1 MRAPPATR
9 HVECSVFFDQ
19 ILALL
24 PASFAPNRLIANC
37 RERFQRVCLAPFS
50 QFEHWLLQ
58 RHFSDECGF
67 DWPSLRSRDP
77 ARAMRQPKSDFKPP
91 IPTDVS
97 AAQHVTRAMGMTHPF
112 ALEPALEKDLQFAI
126 ERNVELQLD
135 LQAERDLS
143 YNCLRDVSR
152 ALQPL
157 DDWLLQHRHVA
168 HVAGMRPAFV
178 AALVILLRWPDKTL
192 PQCLANGFPL
202 VGPIP
207 PSGIF
212 RPIEPR
218 PEPLVP
224 LLGSDAAAYVDSLE
238 ADTRLHP
245 SADIILSES
254 LKEQK
259 LGLLGPFQ
267 PRAYF
272 DKLYG
277 HGLWRPLKRHTVHQG
292 DKERPIDDGKAGRH
306 NECSQLSET
315 IVNQRPDFPVA
326 VLRAWFSAAVRKF
339 HPASAA
345 QEHVLQSQLSRM
357 TILAGTEDLW
367 KGYRQNHPTREHMA
381 VNIITFVHPGCGK
394 RVYAQLFGLP
404 FGLASAVNQFNRA
417 PQLITATLR
426 RVLLLVGGHYFDDS
440 IQFEVD
446 RLAGSHKRLF
456 ARLLQMFGVVVSHA
470 KRQHMTVMPRFL
482 GMVTDFSQVHT
493 SGHITLHGCPD
504 TVERAKAMLEGFL
517 QTRKVT
523 SGQAAKA
530 RGVLNWLEMSLLG
543 RPLTAAFAGLI
554 ARQYYESTDSL
565 TPALQGCI
573 ECLLLAFNT
582 VPARSVPLFPRH
594 EAPLLIYTDAS
605 TEAPNDTGCRIGF
618 WIMDRGLVHVSSVDV
633 PTSALSQWLAR
644 KTYINLLELLAAPI
658 LATCAPQLLRGR
670 DVLWFIDNQAALAAL
685 VRSASSAQDIS
696 QLALFTGVAFT
707 RLRCNPWYEWIPSRQ
722 NPSDPLSRSGL
733 QDPHVREQL
742 ASGNW
747 KHLVLQPQWFSLA
760 PDLVAV
766 SRLISALG

>member
-1 MRAPPATR
+1 
-9 HVECSVFFDQ
+9 
-19 ILALL
+19 
-24 PASFAPNRLIANC
+24 
-37 RERFQRVCLAPFS
+37 
-50 QFEHWLLQ
+50 
-58 RHFSDECGF
+58 
-67 DWPSLRSRDP
+67 
-77 ARAMRQPKSDFKPP
+77 MRQPKSDFKPP

-126 ERNVELQLD
+126 ERNVELQLG

-178 AALVILLRWPDKTL
+178 AALVVLLRWPDKTL
-192 PQCLANGFPL
+192 PQCLANGFLL
-202 VGPIP
+202 VGTIP

-326 VLRAWFSAAVRKF
+326 VLRAWFSAAGRKI
-339 HPASAA
+339 HPVSAA

-404 FGLASAVNQFNRA
+404 FGL
-417 PQLITATLR
+417 
-426 RVLLLVGGHYFDDS
+426 VGGHYFDGS

-456 ARLLQMFGVVVSHA
+456 TRLLQMFGGVVSHA

-482 GMVTDFSQVHT
+482 GMVTDFFAGSH
-493 SGHITLHGCPD
+493 TLHGCPD
-504 TVERAKAMLEGFL
+504 TVERAKASKGP
-517 QTRKVT
+517 
-523 SGQAAKA
+523 
-530 RGVLNWLEMSLLG
+530 RG
-543 RPLTAAFAGLI
+543 
-554 ARQYYESTDSL
+554 
-565 TPALQGCI
+565 
-573 ECLLLAFNT
+573 
-582 VPARSVPLFPRH
+582 
-594 EAPLLIYTDAS
+594 
-605 TEAPNDTGCRIGF
+605 
-618 WIMDRGLVHVSSVDV
+618 
-633 PTSALSQWLAR
+633 
-644 KTYINLLELLAAPI
+644 
-658 LATCAPQLLRGR
+658 
-670 DVLWFIDNQAALAAL
+670 
-685 VRSASSAQDIS
+685 S
-696 QLALFTGVAFT
+696 QLAGNVFVGQTQIL
-707 RLRCNPWYEWIPSRQ
+707 
-722 NPSDPLSRSGL
+722 L
-733 QDPHVREQL
+733 QFR
-742 ASGNW
+742 G
-747 KHLVLQPQWFSLA
+747 
-760 PDLVAV
+760 
-766 SRLISALG
+766 